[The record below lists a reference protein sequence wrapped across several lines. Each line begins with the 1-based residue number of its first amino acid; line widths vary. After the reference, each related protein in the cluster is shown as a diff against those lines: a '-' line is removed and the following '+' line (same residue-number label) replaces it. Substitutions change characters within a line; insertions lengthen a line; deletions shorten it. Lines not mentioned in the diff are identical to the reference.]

1 MHVPTCTCIIYP
13 ETNLYQQKVVK
24 MDDAIRLFAF
34 NWLTEQMKV
43 HGDVLDRKLL
53 EQGFIFENQTV
64 HLIGPQGIW
73 KPSMMGLPLTI
84 TTKYESSYDDGFI
97 KEGLIRYRYRGQNPN
112 HSDNVGLRKIMQLRK
127 PLIYFL
133 GIATG
138 RYCVAF
144 PVFIINDNP
153 LSLTLTVQVDEM
165 KALNQGT
172 SLEDTDATH
181 WRRSYLTT
189 TTKIRVHQRS
199 FRERVL
205 IAYQTQCTFCRLRHN
220 ELLDGAHIISDG
232 EEKGDP
238 IVPNGL
244 ALCKIHHAAF
254 DSNIIGVTP
263 DYDLHVREDILHEI
277 DGPML
282 KFGLQSL
289 QGNKLILP
297 NHRRDY
303 PDKERL
309 EYRYDQFR
317 KAG

>member
-1 MHVPTCTCIIYP
+1 
-13 ETNLYQQKVVK
+13 

-34 NWLTEQMKV
+34 NWLTEQMKI
-43 HGDVLDRKLL
+43 HGDVLPRTLL
-53 EQGFIFENQTV
+53 ERGFIFESQAV

-73 KPSMMGLPLTI
+73 KPRMMELPITI
-84 TTKYESSYDDGFI
+84 TTKFGGPYDDSFTR
-97 KEGLIRYRYRGQNPN
+97 EGLLEYKYRGQNPN
-112 HSDNVGLRKIMQLRK
+112 HPDNVGLRKIMQLKK
-127 PLIYFL
+127 PLIYFY
-133 GIATG
+133 GIAPG
-138 RYCVAF
+138 RYFVVL

-153 LSLTLTVQVDEM
+153 SSLTFTVQVDEL
-165 KALNQGT
+165 KALNQL
-172 SLEDTDATH
+172 SSWEDTDATH
-181 WRRSYLTT
+181 WRRAYLTT
-189 TTKIRVHQRS
+189 STKVRLHQRS

-205 IAYQTQCTFCRLRHN
+205 IAYQSQCSFCRLRHN

-263 DYDLHVREDILHEI
+263 DYDVHVREDILHEI

-282 KFGLQSL
+282 KYGLQSL

>member
-1 MHVPTCTCIIYP
+1 
-13 ETNLYQQKVVK
+13 

-34 NWLTEQMKV
+34 NWLTEQMKI
-43 HGDVLDRKLL
+43 HGDVLPRTLL
-53 EQGFIFENQTV
+53 ERGFIFDSQV
-64 HLIGPQGIW
+64 IHLIGPQGIW
-73 KPSMMGLPLTI
+73 KSKLMELPITI
-84 TTKYESSYDDGFI
+84 TTKFGGPYDDSFTR
-97 KEGLIRYRYRGQNPN
+97 EGLVEYKYRGQNPN
-112 HSDNVGLRKIMQLRK
+112 HPDNVGLRKIMQLKK
-127 PLIYFL
+127 PLIYFY
-133 GIATG
+133 GIAPG
-138 RYCVAF
+138 RYFVVF

-153 LSLTLTVQVDEM
+153 SSLTFTVQVDEL
-165 KALNQGT
+165 KALNQ
-172 SLEDTDATH
+172 SSSWEDSDATH
-181 WRRSYLTT
+181 WRRAYLTT
-189 TTKIRVHQRS
+189 STKVRLHQRS

-205 IAYQTQCTFCRLRHN
+205 IAYQSQCTFCRLRHN

-263 DYDLHVREDILHEI
+263 DYYLHVREDILHEI

-282 KFGLQSL
+282 KYGLQSL

>member
-1 MHVPTCTCIIYP
+1 
-13 ETNLYQQKVVK
+13 

-34 NWLTEQMKV
+34 NWLTDQIKIHGKV
-43 HGDVLDRKLL
+43 LPRILL
-53 EQGFIFENQTV
+53 EKGFIFENQQII
-64 HLIGPQGIW
+64 LIGPRGIW
-73 KPSMMGLPLTI
+73 KPKMMELPLTI
-84 TTKYESSYDDGFI
+84 TTIYESRYNDGFI
-97 KEGLIRYRYRGQNPN
+97 KEGLIRYSYRGQNPN
-112 HSDNVGLRKIMQLRK
+112 HPDNFGLRKIWQLKK
-127 PLIYFL
+127 PLIYFV
-133 GIATG
+133 AVAPG
-138 RYCVAF
+138 RYYAEF

-153 LSLTLTVQVDEM
+153 AALTFTVQVDEM
-165 KALNQGT
+165 NALNQVT
-172 SLEDTDATH
+172 SLEDTDATY
-181 WRRSYLTT
+181 WRRAYLTT

-282 KFGLQSL
+282 KYGLQSL

-297 NHRRDY
+297 NHRRDF